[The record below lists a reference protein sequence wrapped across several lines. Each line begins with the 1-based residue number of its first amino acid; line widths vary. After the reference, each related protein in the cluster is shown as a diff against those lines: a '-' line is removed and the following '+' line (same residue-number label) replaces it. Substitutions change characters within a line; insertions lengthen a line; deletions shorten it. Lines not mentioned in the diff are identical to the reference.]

1 MKILIAVILF
11 SGIAVT
17 VVNSKFINAMGSIN
31 DNVSFY
37 EVPLV
42 CNAAPSIGCG
52 SRAKPVLVSLEKL
65 DVIKEAWLNRKG
77 NVIAI
82 VWSED
87 SSPEFRTKEVAE
99 LFNENNL
106 ETSELVDDEYSINF
120 ESFLSHKDWYRRE
133 DVNTLSKEEAGIIAD
148 QLMEVIISNTEL
160 GDENQELLKKEIHY
174 VFYDF
179 FLNFENLNQL
189 ADASIYKDKLRSI
202 IKTGE
207 KYVGK
212 GNMPTVD
219 ELWKACTAANT
230 SSCDHNSCK
239 GSCEIEI

>member
-1 MKILIAVILF
+1 MKILITVILF

-52 SRAKPVLVSLEKL
+52 SRAKPVLLSLEKL
-65 DVIKEAWLNRKG
+65 DVIKEAWLNRRG

-82 VWSED
+82 VWSEN
-87 SSPEFRTKEVAE
+87 SSPGIRTKEVAE
-99 LFNENNL
+99 LFDKNNL
-106 ETSELVDDEYSINF
+106 DISELLDDEYSTNL
-120 ESFLSHKDWYRRE
+120 ESFLLHKNWYRGD
-133 DVNTLSKEEAGIIAD
+133 DVNELSKEEAGIIAD
-148 QLMEVIISNTEL
+148 QLMEVINAHTEI
-160 GDENQELLKKEIHY
+160 ENEDQELLKKEIIY
-174 VFYDF
+174 LFYDF
-179 FLNFENLNQL
+179 FLNFESLKQL
-189 ADASIYKDKLRSI
+189 GDASIYKDKIRSI
-202 IKTGE
+202 IETGE

-212 GNMPTVD
+212 ENMPTVD
-219 ELWKACTAANT
+219 ALWKACTAANT

-239 GSCEIEI
+239 GSCKIEI